1 MSRLSANMRRRQ
13 IEKDSDS
20 SRGGWCILV
29 RETVQVGKPA
39 EFSSGRAESECL
51 GRGRHSSLALRREMR
66 VGDGDVGP
74 QHRVREDGFRV
85 GEITT
90 GQKKGNPAPPEHIGP
105 EDTRTRLGKSSAAWY
120 LTNQRQQKPQR
131 GQSLT
136 SPPTGKETD
145 PNQGA
150 GEGWPVLT

>member
-1 MSRLSANMRRRQ
+1 
-13 IEKDSDS
+13 
-20 SRGGWCILV
+20 
-29 RETVQVGKPA
+29 
-39 EFSSGRAESECL
+39 
-51 GRGRHSSLALRREMR
+51 MR